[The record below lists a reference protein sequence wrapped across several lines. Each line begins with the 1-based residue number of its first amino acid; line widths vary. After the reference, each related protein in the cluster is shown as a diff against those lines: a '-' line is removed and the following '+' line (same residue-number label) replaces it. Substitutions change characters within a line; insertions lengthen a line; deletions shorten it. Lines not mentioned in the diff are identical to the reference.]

1 MEHGF
6 SAVVSGA
13 RAEALLFAVF
23 GESGFAGRGRWRC
36 GVARPSTDGC
46 GETSSQRHGAVA
58 GSGFE
63 SGRRRGRAVAL
74 TALRATACLCFAAF
88 LAASQGPP
96 PGGTEDRRPPPRG
109 RPYDDRRQYSG
120 KWWTNRAVVQRLGLS
135 DAQQKHIDQIFQQ
148 SRLRLIDLQ
157 AALDKQELMLDPLL
171 AEDHPQESLVLPQID
186 RVASA
191 RAELEKANARM
202 LFEIRLVL
210 TPEQWKE
217 LQSGDSRFDNV
228 PPPRMSR

>member
-1 MEHGF
+1 M
-6 SAVVSGA
+6 
-13 RAEALLFAVF
+13 
-23 GESGFAGRGRWRC
+23 
-36 GVARPSTDGC
+36 
-46 GETSSQRHGAVA
+46 
-58 GSGFE
+58 
-63 SGRRRGRAVAL
+63 
-74 TALRATACLCFAAF
+74 
-88 LAASQGPP
+88 
-96 PGGTEDRRPPPRG
+96 
-109 RPYDDRRQYSG
+109 
-120 KWWTNRAVVQRLGLS
+120 VQRLGLS